1 MSIGLKELRAYRV
14 ICAEIIQREEKLKK
28 DKYHVVDAVQTAAEF
43 PYWKHTVGI
52 EGDLYPYPVEPER
65 RKIQELR
72 DEKAR
77 IERYVANVPDYR
89 IRRAMEVCFLEPC
102 ATRIT
107 WEMVADAIND
117 GSTGNGIKQMV
128 WQYCNGGKNK

>member
-1 MSIGLKELRAYRV
+1 MSIGLKELRSYRV

-28 DKYHVVDAVQTAAEF
+28 DKYHVVDAVQTAADF

-77 IERYVANVPDYR
+77 IERYVESVQDYK
-89 IRRAMEVCFLEPC
+89 IRRCIEICFIEPC
-102 ATRIT
+102 DGKIT
-107 WEMVADAIND
+107 WEMVADKIGD
-117 GSTGNGIKQMV
+117 GSTGDSIRMMIKRYM
-128 WQYCNGGKNK
+128 K